1 MTEDQNSEPNR
12 ALELADELERIILP
26 PTYYADELTLIA
38 EASVALRAYDE
49 ALSRLADVDEFIDS
63 EKTRSYS
70 YWFGEELKAREDFA
84 ATKLAEIRKGLK

>member
-12 ALELADELERIILP
+12 ALELADELERITLLP
-26 PTYYADELTLIA
+26 AYYADELTLIA

-49 ALSRLADVDEFIDS
+49 ALSRLADDEFIDS